1 MAAKTKKAWADD
13 SIIRELNLLSESKTS
28 TPMVSTAKRKNSKRN
43 NSSIVGICSPMVLRK
58 IKVCINAKVQ
68 LKFLYFLC
76 ESPIIKFMYIF
87 RVKFRNSFKKRSAPQ
102 ESIFSIK
109 NFFFRETNFLQKF
122 IYKSKNK
129 FRFRPELKK
138 IRLIDVHRSSS
149 TMAEEVVIYYG
160 SLKVMFYK
168 VKFSGPLNLTIS
180 SLSVF

>member
-76 ESPIIKFMYIF
+76 ESPSFPDKIAGSFSSVAPSF
-87 RVKFRNSFKKRSAPQ
+87 RVKIRNSLKKRSAPQ

-109 NFFFRETNFLQKF
+109 KFFFVKPIFCRNLFINQK
-122 IYKSKNK
+122 
-129 FRFRPELKK
+129 
-138 IRLIDVHRSSS
+138 
-149 TMAEEVVIYYG
+149 
-160 SLKVMFYK
+160 
-168 VKFSGPLNLTIS
+168 IS
-180 SLSVF
+180 SVSGRN

>member
-1 MAAKTKKAWADD
+1 MAAKTKNAWADD

-76 ESPIIKFMYIF
+76 ESPSFPDKIAISYSSVAPIF
-87 RVKFRNSFKKRSAPQ
+87 LVKIRNSFKKRSAPQ

-109 NFFFRETNFLQKF
+109 NFFLVKPIFCRNLFINQK
-122 IYKSKNK
+122 
-129 FRFRPELKK
+129 
-138 IRLIDVHRSSS
+138 
-149 TMAEEVVIYYG
+149 
-160 SLKVMFYK
+160 
-168 VKFSGPLNLTIS
+168 IS
-180 SLSVF
+180 SVSGRN

>member
-76 ESPIIKFMYIF
+76 ESPSFPDKIAVSYSSVAPIF
-87 RVKFRNSFKKRSAPQ
+87 RVKIRNSFKKRSAPH
-102 ESIFSIK
+102 
-109 NFFFRETNFLQKF
+109 FRETNFLQKF

-180 SLSVF
+180 NLSVF

>member
-76 ESPIIKFMYIF
+76 ESPSFPDKIAVSYTYSSVAPIF
-87 RVKFRNSFKKRSAPQ
+87 RVKIRNSFKKRSAPQ

-109 NFFFRETNFLQKF
+109 KFFFVKPIFCRNLFINQK
-122 IYKSKNK
+122 
-129 FRFRPELKK
+129 
-138 IRLIDVHRSSS
+138 
-149 TMAEEVVIYYG
+149 
-160 SLKVMFYK
+160 
-168 VKFSGPLNLTIS
+168 IS
-180 SLSVF
+180 SVSGRN

>member
-1 MAAKTKKAWADD
+1 MAAKAKNAWADD

-76 ESPIIKFMYIF
+76 ESPSFPDKIAISYSSVAPIF
-87 RVKFRNSFKKRSAPQ
+87 RVKIRNSFKKRSAPQ

-109 NFFFRETNFLQKF
+109 NFFLVKPIFCRNLFINQK
-122 IYKSKNK
+122 
-129 FRFRPELKK
+129 
-138 IRLIDVHRSSS
+138 
-149 TMAEEVVIYYG
+149 
-160 SLKVMFYK
+160 
-168 VKFSGPLNLTIS
+168 IS
-180 SLSVF
+180 SVSGRN

>member
-1 MAAKTKKAWADD
+1 MAAKTKNAWADD

-76 ESPIIKFMYIF
+76 ESPSFPDKIAISYSSVAPIF
-87 RVKFRNSFKKRSAPQ
+87 RVKIRNSFKKRSAPQ

-109 NFFFRETNFLQKF
+109 NFFLVKPIFCRNLFINQK
-122 IYKSKNK
+122 
-129 FRFRPELKK
+129 
-138 IRLIDVHRSSS
+138 
-149 TMAEEVVIYYG
+149 
-160 SLKVMFYK
+160 
-168 VKFSGPLNLTIS
+168 IS
-180 SLSVF
+180 SVSGRN

>member
-76 ESPIIKFMYIF
+76 ESPSFPDKIAISYSSVAPIF
-87 RVKFRNSFKKRSAPQ
+87 RVKIRNSFKKRSAPQ

-109 NFFFRETNFLQKF
+109 NFFLVKPIFCRNLFINQK
-122 IYKSKNK
+122 
-129 FRFRPELKK
+129 
-138 IRLIDVHRSSS
+138 
-149 TMAEEVVIYYG
+149 
-160 SLKVMFYK
+160 
-168 VKFSGPLNLTIS
+168 IS
-180 SLSVF
+180 SVSGRN

>member
-1 MAAKTKKAWADD
+1 MAAKTKNAWADD

-76 ESPIIKFMYIF
+76 ESPSFPDKIAISYSSIAPIF
-87 RVKFRNSFKKRSAPQ
+87 RVKIRNSFKKRSAPQ

-109 NFFFRETNFLQKF
+109 NFFLVKPIFCRNLFINQK
-122 IYKSKNK
+122 
-129 FRFRPELKK
+129 
-138 IRLIDVHRSSS
+138 
-149 TMAEEVVIYYG
+149 
-160 SLKVMFYK
+160 
-168 VKFSGPLNLTIS
+168 IS
-180 SLSVF
+180 SVSGRN

>member
-76 ESPIIKFMYIF
+76 ESPSFPDKIAVSYSSVAPIF
-87 RVKFRNSFKKRSAPQ
+87 RVKIRNSFIKRSAPGRRNL
-102 ESIFSIK
+102 FFPLK
-109 NFFFRETNFLQKF
+109 YFFFVKPIFCRNLFINQK
-122 IYKSKNK
+122 
-129 FRFRPELKK
+129 
-138 IRLIDVHRSSS
+138 
-149 TMAEEVVIYYG
+149 
-160 SLKVMFYK
+160 
-168 VKFSGPLNLTIS
+168 IS
-180 SLSVF
+180 SVSGRN